1 MLSGMS
7 AGGTVLNVEA
17 KAAFAFFCARRRL
30 EKSTPRPD
38 ACGWENKNIIRYEH
52 FNEPAPLG
60 AVSSEASF

>member
-17 KAAFAFFCARRRL
+17 KAAFAFFLCPAAFG
-30 EKSTPRPD
+30 EEHAPAD